1 MINAE
6 IKIILQETANEL
18 TGYERRHFMA
28 KVVTSV
34 YAGNARQANRELGWN
49 RITLKK
55 ALAEWHGQFC
65 YIDQYHA
72 GGRKPSEKALPNL
85 QEDIRQIADGAS
97 QTDPTFPSM
106 RLYTRLSA
114 ASMRRQLMLQKQYT
128 DEQLPCED
136 TLRRKMN
143 QLGYLVK
150 AVQKSQPLKKIPET
164 DAIFAELHKVN
175 PAADAAPTVL
185 RISWDAKAPVLIGQF
200 CRDGVSRVVV
210 KAWDHDF
217 QANHKKVTPFGIYLP
232 ASGAL
237 FLYLAN
243 SKITRDFI
251 VACLLDFWTTQ
262 RARFPQGTTLVIN
275 QDNGPE
281 NHTRRGAPWAQFMA
295 RLTQFADPFPITLH
309 LACYPP
315 YHSKYNPIERVWGA
329 LEQHWNGSRLDSFLT
344 VLNFARSLLYKG
356 QQPIVEF
363 IEKTYQSGVKLSKH
377 LMAALERRCQR
388 LPGLEKWFVS
398 ISPLA
403 RLIA

>member
-1 MINAE
+1 MINEE

-18 TGYERRHFMA
+18 TGYEKRHFMA
-28 KVVTSV
+28 KVVAGI
-34 YAGNARQANRELGWN
+34 YEGNARQANRELGWN

-65 YIDQYHA
+65 FIDQYHA
-72 GGRKPSEKALPNL
+72 RGRKPSEEALPNL
-85 QEDIRQIADGAS
+85 LEDIGEIADQAS
-97 QTDPTFPSM
+97 QTDPTFQTM

-114 ASMRRQLMLQKQYT
+114 GEMRRQLILQKQYT
-128 DEQLPCED
+128 DKALPCED
-136 TLRRKMN
+136 TIRRKMN

-150 AVQKSQPLKKIPET
+150 AVQKSQPRKKIPET
-164 DAIFAELHKVN
+164 DAIFAELHKIN
-175 PAADAAPTVL
+175 PAADADPTEL

-217 QANHKKVTPFGIYLP
+217 PANHKKVTPFGIYLP
-232 ASGAL
+232 ASGEL
-237 FLYLAN
+237 FLYLATA
-243 SKITRDFI
+243 KITSDFI
-251 VACLLDFWTTQ
+251 VDCLLDFWTTQ
-262 RARFPQGTTLVIN
+262 RARFPQVKTLVIN

-281 NHTRRGAPWAQFMA
+281 NHPRRGAPWAQFMA
-295 RLTQFADPFPITLH
+295 RLTQFADHFQITLH

-329 LEQHWNGSRLDSFLT
+329 LEQHWNGSLLDSFLT
-344 VLNFARSLLYKG
+344 ILNFARSLLYKG
-356 QQPIVEF
+356 QQPIVQF
-363 IEKTYQSGVKLSKH
+363 IEKTYQSGVKLSKQ
-377 LMAALERRCQR
+377 LMAALERRFQR

-403 RLIA
+403 PLMA